1 MEASRTNTTQIQ
13 ALLVRAGD
21 GDADALDQVICLAA
35 ERLER
40 LTRRMLRKYPH
51 LQRWEQTDDVF
62 QTAVLR
68 LQRSLQKVK
77 PDCLRALLGLATLEI
92 RRTLIDLLR
101 HHFGP
106 EGGAANYQS
115 DFQAGPYDRHPGALQ
130 NEPDC
135 GDAVE
140 SLEMWTRFH
149 EAVESLAADER
160 EVMHL
165 GWYAGM
171 KQAEMAAVLDVSVS
185 TVKRRWY
192 RARLHLRAAM
202 AGQIPP
208 FAERERDDR

>member
-1 MEASRTNTTQIQ
+1 MGVSRTNTTHIP
-13 ALLVRAGD
+13 ALLVLAGD
-21 GDADALDQVICLAA
+21 GDKEALDRVIALAA
-35 ERLER
+35 DRLEH
-40 LTRRMLRKYPH
+40 LARRMLRKYPH
-51 LQRWEQTDDVF
+51 LHRWEQTDDVF

-92 RRTLIDLLR
+92 RRTLIDQLR

-115 DFQAGPYDRHPGALQ
+115 DFQAGPYEGHHGALQ
-130 NEPDC
+130 NEPDR
-135 GDAVE
+135 GDAAE
-140 SLEMWTRFH
+140 SLETWTRFH
-149 EAVESLAADER
+149 EAVESLAEDER

-171 KQAEMAAVLDVSVS
+171 KQAEMAAVLVVSVS

-202 AGQIPP
+202 AGQMPSA
-208 FAERERDDR
+208 AESERNAR